1 MLRSVRKQ
9 GRGWDGVGVGWGRGR
24 FDNGYVAVECA
35 RCVNHTDGDEGQKE
49 SGHEDDVD

>member
-35 RCVNHTDGDEGQKE
+35 HVVSTTQTVTKDRRRVVMKMM
-49 SGHEDDVD
+49 